1 LPSGVSVFPANRQ
14 ANGENQM
21 HSPNKPNGHRAQ
33 VVDLN
38 TRLCPVCHEPFRR
51 NLTGRAKRFCSDA
64 CRDSARRDKKAVQR
78 FKNDARYPYGGEPRN
93 DAKSAC
99 GPRGNFQKMAV
110 DPLTFTV
117 RDGSSISRSAAG
129 ISGTKSSRSMA
140 SDPLSL
146 KSDRLR

>member
-1 LPSGVSVFPANRQ
+1 
-14 ANGENQM
+14 M

-99 GPRGNFQKMAV
+99 GPRGNFQKNGGRPPDIHGPRRVIDIEIGGGHIWHEVVSV
-110 DPLTFTV
+110 DGVRSTV
-117 RDGSSISRSAAG
+117 TQIRPAALIEKRG
-129 ISGTKSSRSMA
+129 KS
-140 SDPLSL
+140 
-146 KSDRLR
+146 